1 MANRMSASLEFIAEL
16 LCRGKGIVIRPKTTI
31 VAALLMDEAH
41 GDAVLRKGVPGDE
54 GRDLRLGV
62 TALGK
67 LFVAFVANVPLAL
80 IAGTHDLL
88 QRPRH
93 SGMGWTV
100 SDLIG
105 MRTRTNP
112 KEGLLNPAYTPCG
125 ANWGH
130 SAT

>member
-1 MANRMSASLEFIAEL
+1 MANTTSANLEFIAVL
-16 LCRGKGIVIRPKTTI
+16 LSRREGIVICPETAIMT
-31 VAALLMDEAH
+31 ALLMDEAH

-54 GRDLRLGV
+54 GRDLRVRV

-67 LFVAFVANVPLAL
+67 LFVAFVSDVPLAL

-88 QRPRH
+88 QRPRR

-105 MRTRTNP
+105 DRTRGNAKT
-112 KEGLLNPAYTPCG
+112 A
-125 ANWGH
+125 
-130 SAT
+130 